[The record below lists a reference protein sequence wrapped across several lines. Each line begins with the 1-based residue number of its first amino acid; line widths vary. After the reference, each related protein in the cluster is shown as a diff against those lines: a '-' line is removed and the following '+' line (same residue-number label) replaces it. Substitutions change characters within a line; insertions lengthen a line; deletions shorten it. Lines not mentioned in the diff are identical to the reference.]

1 METSTL
7 LSQNVILDRP
17 QLALVPTP
25 AGTATHRPIP
35 HHEVVNALVETLGG
49 KPRPGERFA
58 GRGRDRHAVTAPAT
72 FRLFLHQTNWVR
84 GGELTGARRR
94 VPRIP

>member
-7 LSQNVILDRP
+7 LSQNCILDRP

-35 HHEVVNALVETLGG
+35 HHEVVNAWL
-49 KPRPGERFA
+49 RPSASGTSA
-58 GRGRDRHAVTAPAT
+58 SCPNATPWTGPA
-72 FRLFLHQTNWVR
+72 
-84 GGELTGARRR
+84 
-94 VPRIP
+94 